1 VAALPL
7 NLSGAGGLT
16 AAPAQAEAR
25 GAPRRR
31 RSPIGDSFEISHQA
45 AAWRWRWGQMN
56 GGLAGWLG
64 GLVGLAILVLWLYAP
79 ILWAALGSVL
89 LVTGF
94 IIVVR
99 QLLD

>member
-1 VAALPL
+1 MRLGSKYLTRRRP
-7 NLSGAGGLT
+7 GAGVGVK
-16 AAPAQAEAR
+16 
-25 GAPRRR
+25 
-31 RSPIGDSFEISHQA
+31 
-45 AAWRWRWGQMN
+45 MN

>member
-1 VAALPL
+1 
-7 NLSGAGGLT
+7 
-16 AAPAQAEAR
+16 
-25 GAPRRR
+25 
-31 RSPIGDSFEISHQA
+31 
-45 AAWRWRWGQMN
+45 MN